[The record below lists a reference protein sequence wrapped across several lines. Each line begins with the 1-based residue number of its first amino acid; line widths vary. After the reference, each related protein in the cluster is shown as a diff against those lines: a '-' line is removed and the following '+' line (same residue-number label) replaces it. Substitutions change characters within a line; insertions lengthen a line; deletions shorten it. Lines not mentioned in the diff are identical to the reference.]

1 VTSPRRLRVVA
12 GAAFAVGLALWT
24 WKLLDPHPVPDGVRS
39 ALGYWAWLPFLAAKG
54 LHLAGYAF
62 LTVAGQLAVPR
73 RYRRVVAAFMVAHGV
88 ATEVGQTYVPNRDGN
103 KRDVAI
109 DAAGV
114 LAGTLLLRRVTRE
127 RPAVE
132 PQ

>member
-1 VTSPRRLRVVA
+1 MTRAAKLRTAA
-12 GAAFAVGLALWT
+12 GLTFAVGLALWT
-24 WKLLDPHPVPDGVRS
+24 WKLLDPHPVPDGVRA

-54 LHLAGYAF
+54 LHFTGYAF

-73 RYRRVVAAFMVAHGV
+73 RTRLAVAALMVAHGA

-103 KRDVAI
+103 VRDAAI

-114 LAGTLLLRRVTRE
+114 AACTLLLRRVSRD
-127 RPAVE
+127 RPAAE

>member
-1 VTSPRRLRVVA
+1 MTTPRRLRVAA
-12 GAAFAVGLALWT
+12 GLAFAVGLALWT
-24 WKLLDPHPVPDGVRS
+24 WKLLDPHPVPDPVRA
-39 ALGYWAWLPFLAAKG
+39 ALGYWSWLPFVAAKC
-54 LHLAGYAF
+54 LHFAGYAF
-62 LTVAGQLAVPR
+62 LTVAGQLTVPR
-73 RYRRVVAAFMVAHGV
+73 RFRLVVAAFMVAHGV

-132 PQ
+132 PK

>member
-1 VTSPRRLRVVA
+1 MTAPRRLRVAA
-12 GAAFAVGLALWT
+12 GVAFAVGLTLWT
-24 WKLLDPHPVPDGVRS
+24 WKLLDPYPVPDGLRS
-39 ALGYWAWLPFLAAKG
+39 TLGYWSWLPFVAAKC
-54 LHLAGYAF
+54 LHFAGYAF

-73 RYRRVVAAFMVAHGV
+73 RFRLVVAAFMVAHGA
-88 ATEVGQTYVPNRDGN
+88 ATEIGQTYVPNRDGN

-114 LAGTLLLRRVTRE
+114 LVGTLLLRRVTRE